1 MLLWKFFFVAE
12 KLGPLF
18 IKFNEKSY
26 GFGET
31 EAGEKIFNVVSKETQ
46 FYSPLLSPVAD
57 IMKKNIN

>member
-12 KLGPLF
+12 KLAPLF

-31 EAGEKIFNVVSKETQ
+31 EAGEKSLMLFRKKPNFTHL
-46 FYSPLLSPVAD
+46 YSRR
-57 IMKKNIN
+57 